1 MSTQCPVC
9 HHTLDAQ
16 FEAVQEYSTS
26 CKHCSLEV
34 QVFQWDNSRAT
45 SAEPTPRGRTRKAI
59 KKTIRRILAK
69 QYSLSDGQQMT
80 PGY

>member
-9 HHTLDAQ
+9 HHTLNAQ
-16 FEAVQEYSTS
+16 FETVQEYGTT
-26 CKHCSLEV
+26 CECCGIEV

-59 KKTIRRILAK
+59 KRMIGRILDK
-69 QYSLSDGQQMT
+69 QYSLSDRQEMT
-80 PGY
+80 LTH